1 MACEC
6 RAQSLVSLQ
15 QCRNNVDSLSAAG
28 KADSADLNVTL
39 LNVAINGAGI
49 AGTSWLFQR
58 DLKARRRD
66 KASVER
72 EESLARL
79 QVAQLA

>member
-1 MACEC
+1 MHVEQNHLA
-6 RAQSLVSLQ
+6 RLQ
-15 QCRNNVDSLSAAG
+15 QRRQIVDTLSTVG
-28 KADSADLNVTL
+28 KADSADLNATL
-39 LNVAINGAGI
+39 LNIVINGAGI

-79 QVAQLA
+79 QVAHLA